1 MKVAGSISTEIKK
14 LFYLA
19 TNISLKQN
27 YLFPSVIRGTGAN
40 ETFILSETYKL
51 ISPFRDLQPEKPF
64 SLA

>member
-27 YLFPSVIRGTGAN
+27 YLFPSVIRGTDAN
-40 ETFILSETYKL
+40 ETYKL